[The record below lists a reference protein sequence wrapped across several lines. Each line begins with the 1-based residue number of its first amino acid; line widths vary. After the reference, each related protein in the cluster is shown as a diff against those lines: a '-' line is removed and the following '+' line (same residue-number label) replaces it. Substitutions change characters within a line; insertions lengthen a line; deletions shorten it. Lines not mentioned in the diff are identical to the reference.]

1 MCKEKHEVMA
11 AIDVGSNSLRM
22 MIAQVTSEGEII
34 PLEDLYM
41 PTYIGR
47 DTFSF
52 GRIQLESIHDTC
64 ETLKGF

>member
-41 PTYIGR
+41 PYLHRKGH
-47 DTFSF
+47 FSF